1 MSNKLKHYID
11 DKHTRKICIALSH
24 LSTQRERER
33 EREREEINKE
43 NEKQEIQRKDEI
55 KKTSLPRDR
64 KKE

>member
-43 NEKQEIQRKDEI
+43 NEK
-55 KKTSLPRDR
+55 
-64 KKE
+64 